1 MYRDLIDAWP
11 IITAVCGGGLG
22 LVTWWSILLWRVSS
36 NVATSV
42 QKLTDHA
49 ILHQDH
55 SVKNWTID
63 TTLNKHEA
71 RLCVLEALK

>member
-1 MYRDLIDAWP
+1 MYKDLLEVWP
-11 IITAVCGGGLG
+11 IITAICGGLLA

-55 SVKNWTID
+55 SVKIGFID

>member
-36 NVATSV
+36 KVATSV
-42 QKLTDHA
+42 KKLTDNA

-55 SVKNWTID
+55 SEKIGTFD

>member
-1 MYRDLIDAWP
+1 MYKDLIEAWP
-11 IITAVCGGGLG
+11 IITAVGGGGLG

-49 ILHQDH
+49 ILHQNH
-55 SVKNWTID
+55 SVKIECID
-63 TTLNKHEA
+63 TTLTKHEA